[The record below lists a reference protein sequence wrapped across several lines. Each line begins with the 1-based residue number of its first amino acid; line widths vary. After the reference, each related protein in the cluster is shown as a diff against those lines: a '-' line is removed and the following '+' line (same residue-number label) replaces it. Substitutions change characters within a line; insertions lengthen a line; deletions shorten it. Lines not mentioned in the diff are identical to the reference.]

1 MAEVVTRG
9 SGETERTA
17 DRAELWVT
25 FAARG
30 SDRAEAVTALN
41 TRIADVEPLLAMP
54 GVDVRSRQLAV
65 MENWERDRVSG
76 ARAEQRYVLRV
87 SDSGRL
93 EELVGRLVAAE
104 PASLSGPNWEL
115 ADDHEA
121 VWEAQHRAVADAR
134 RRAEGYAAALGARL
148 GPLLRLTDGADGAG
162 TFAGAARAYEMAA
175 VDVGELN
182 LEPQPVTITAQCTAT
197 WALLD

>member
-17 DRAELWVT
+17 DRAELWAT
-25 FAARG
+25 FAVKGR
-30 SDRAEAVTALN
+30 DRAEAVSALN
-41 TRIADVEPLLAMP
+41 ARVADVEPLLATP

-87 SDSGRL
+87 TDPAVL

-104 PASLSGPNWEL
+104 PANLNGPNWEL
-115 ADDHEA
+115 SDDHEA
-121 VWEAQHRAVADAR
+121 VWEAQHRAVSDAR
-134 RRAEGYAAALGARL
+134 RRAEGYAAALGAQL
-148 GPLLRLTDGADGAG
+148 GPLLRLADGGQDGVA
-162 TFAGAARAYEMAA
+162 TFAAARSYEMAS

-182 LEPQPVTITAQCTAT
+182 LEPQLVTVSAQCTAT